1 LKWSRHIFARQ
12 SEHARLNRNAMS
24 DLQSYKSQA
33 RKAAFAARAEAH
45 AEGLD
50 NKANSQLTAYL
61 KEHTPDKTIAGYMP
75 IRTEVTPL
83 IAMAKAHAR
92 GHRICV
98 PVVIAAGSPLEFHEW
113 TPDSKMVE
121 GAFGAAVPE
130 DGAVLIPDIV
140 ITPLVAF
147 DRSGYRLGYGGGFY
161 DRSLAEISEIK
172 KISAIGFAYDAQE
185 LMMIPREETDYPLDA
200 IITERGILRF

>member
-1 LKWSRHIFARQ
+1 
-12 SEHARLNRNAMS
+12 MS
-24 DLQSYKSQA
+24 DVQSFKAQA
-33 RKAAFAARAEAH
+33 RKAAFAARKEAH
-45 AEGLD
+45 AQGLD
-50 NKANSQLTAYL
+50 IKANSQLTAYL
-61 KEHTPDKTIAGYMP
+61 KELPPDKTIAGYMP

-83 IAMAKAHAR
+83 LAMAKAYAR

-113 TPDSKMVE
+113 TPNSTMVA

-130 DGAVLIPDIV
+130 EGALLIPDIV

-161 DRSLAEISEIK
+161 DRSFAELSEMK
-172 KISAIGFAYDAQE
+172 KISAVGFAYDAQE
-185 LMMIPREETDYPLDA
+185 LMMIPREDTDYPLDA
-200 IITERGILRF
+200 IVTERGILRF

>member
-1 LKWSRHIFARQ
+1 M
-12 SEHARLNRNAMS
+12 N
-24 DLQSYKSQA
+24 DVQSYKSQA
-33 RKAAFAARAEAH
+33 RKAAFAARKEAH

-50 NKANSQLTAYL
+50 TKANAQLTAYL
-61 KEHTPDKTIAGYMP
+61 KEHEPGKTIAGYMP

-83 IAMAKAHAR
+83 LAMAKAHAR

-98 PVVIAAGSPLEFHEW
+98 PVVVAAGSPLEFHEW
-113 TPDSKMVE
+113 TPETKMVE
-121 GAFGAAVPE
+121 GAFGAAVPA
-130 DGAVLIPDIV
+130 DSALLIPDIV

-161 DRSLAEISEIK
+161 DRSFAELSEMK
-172 KISAIGFAYDAQE
+172 KITAVGFAYDAQE
-185 LMMIPREETDYPLDA
+185 LMMVPREDTDYPLDA